1 MKRLFCAQFG
11 ALLVATQI
19 FAASASAAGVRP
31 NSVSPQAG
39 APAVPVILTPTSLT
53 FDPQLITTTSPAQK
67 ITLKNNQT
75 VTLTISSIVTSS
87 GFAPTSTCPISP
99 ATLAAGATC
108 TISVTFTPA
117 SLGTINGT
125 LSVSDNA
132 AGSPQTASLTGTGTL
147 DGVAYIGITPA
158 VPSAPSGTQLHL
170 SATGQNATGQLADIT
185 QYAAWSSSD
194 QSVAKVSSTGLVQ
207 ALSQGTATITA
218 SLDSI
223 NQTAKFTVTAPSLS
237 SITVSPS
244 NPSIPFGANQQFTAA
259 MKFSDGSTKDA
270 TSVVTWS
277 SSNTSAATISSS
289 GLATIVAPGKTT
301 TISASLQSVSGNTLL
316 TTTKPACAAP
326 PAGLI
331 GWWSGDG
338 NTVDLAGTN
347 SGAIRNG
354 VTYSRG
360 EVGSGFTFSQS
371 GASVLVNAP
380 EYSPTAGTLMFW
392 FLSTSGGA
400 MTGSLLPNGNH
411 GPGVAID
418 PNGNLLWEL
427 GNLTAQ
433 SLGQVSSNTWH
444 HFALT
449 YFTSGTAVDVILYLD
464 GTQVTT
470 AATIPN
476 TAWSPQVLF
485 GGYLGAVEPSFAGS
499 MDEIEI
505 FNKSLTPQQVQQ
517 AYHAFGTGMCKPTL
531 QSIAVTPGNPSV
543 APGTTQQMTATGTY
557 NDSSTHDLTSS
568 AAWSSSS
575 GAATVT
581 ATGLV
586 IGAAPGTSAIKA
598 FLNGQQGTVNVTVVP
613 ALTAIQVSPPTAKI
627 AVGTSKAFTATGTYS
642 DSSQRNVTAGVT
654 WSSSSGAATVGSN
667 GVALGVSPGQTSITA
682 ALGAINDSANLTVT
696 SATLKS
702 ITVTPTNPAIAPLT
716 TDQFTATGSFSDNST
731 QDLTTQAVW
740 SSSNPAV
747 ASISTTGLATA
758 GAALGSSTISASIG
772 SVNGQTLLTVNKV
785 NGTLQSIVVSPGSS
799 SLSAGFTEQLTAQG
813 RLSDGTV
820 LDVTSAVQWSS
831 SATSVVTVSNIN
843 GTNGLASAKK
853 AGGANITATLGT
865 VNGGAT
871 VTVSK
876 ASLASMQIT
885 PAGSTIPPG
894 GSTQFTATGTLTDG
908 TTSNITSIV
917 TWASSALTVAAISNT
932 DGSKGLATSVGSGTT
947 TVSAKIGPL
956 VGATSLGVQDQL
968 VSISVSPV
976 NATISPSTTKQFT
989 ATGLFLSGLTAD
1001 LTKNVLWT
1009 SSDLSAAT
1017 INANGLATGM
1027 PRPKGSGLAGQTVLT
1042 ASLGTVNST
1051 AMLAV
1056 TPIQHIIIM
1065 VQENRS
1071 TDNLFQDPV
1080 LISRGAD
1087 IAQSGLDSKGNVHQ
1101 LQQIPLNTGWGGA
1114 HEFFTF
1120 NQSYDKGKM
1129 DGFDL
1134 VSIGCNPAKC
1144 NTIPPNPMYSYVN
1157 PADIGPYFQMAE
1169 QYVFADRMFQTNE
1182 GPSWP
1187 AHMFVF
1193 NGTSAPDATSNM
1205 FVAENPYP
1213 MVVPMGCGGAPTSFV
1228 KLVNPQGVEDS
1239 TTFPCFDP
1247 PALVDWMD
1255 LYGISWKYYTST
1267 ANYLFTAPNGIAHLY
1282 YGSDW
1287 VNNVIQPSSAIL
1299 TDIAAGDLAAVSWVT
1314 PTGAQSDHANW
1325 SNGTGPS
1332 WIASVVNA
1340 IGNSPYWN
1348 STAIMVTWDD
1358 WGGWYDHVPPPK
1370 VIRDG
1375 TSWGSGYLYGF
1386 RVPLLLVSPYAKPAH
1401 ISHTVY
1407 DFGSPLRLI
1416 EESFNLPSMGFADA
1430 HTNDLSD
1437 SFDYSQ
1443 NPIQFKN
1450 ITAPFGADYF
1460 LNDKTE
1466 ATDPDDY

>member
-11 ALLVATQI
+11 ALLVATHI
-19 FAASASAAGVRP
+19 FAASASAAGVQP

-39 APAVPVILTPTSLT
+39 APAVPVILTPSSLT

-67 ITLKNNQT
+67 ITLKNNQS
-75 VTLTISSIVTSS
+75 VTLTISSIATSS
-87 GFAPTSTCPISP
+87 GFAQTSTCPISP

-158 VPSAPSGTQLHL
+158 VPSAPSGTQLQL

-194 QSVAKVSSTGLVQ
+194 QSIAKVSSTGLIQ

-347 SGAIRNG
+347 SGAIQNG

-598 FLNGQQGTVNVTVVP
+598 FLNGQQGTVNVTVGP

-758 GAALGSSTISASIG
+758 GAALGSSTISASLG

-1087 IAQSGLDSKGNVHQ
+1087 IAQNGLDSKGNVHQ

>member
-1 MKRLFCAQFG
+1 MKRLFCAQFLV
-11 ALLVATQI
+11 LLATIQI
-19 FAASASAAGVRP
+19 FTGNASAAP
-31 NSVSPQAG
+31 LQPASLSPLG
-39 APAVPVILTPTSLT
+39 GPPATPVILTPTSLT
-53 FDPQLITTTSPAQK
+53 FAAQLITTPSAAQK

-75 VTLTISSIVTSS
+75 VTLTISSITTSTNYS
-87 GFAPTSTCPISP
+87 ETSTCPISP

-108 TISVTFTPA
+108 TISVTFTPTA
-117 SLGTINGT
+117 LGTINGT

-147 DGVAYIGITPA
+147 DGVAYIGITPS
-158 VPSAPSGTQLHL
+158 VPSAPSGTQLQL
-170 SATGQNATGQLADIT
+170 SATGQNAAGQLADIT
-185 QYAAWSSSD
+185 QYATWSSSD
-194 QSVAKVSSTGLVQ
+194 ASVAQVSSTGLVQ
-207 ALSQGTATITA
+207 ALSQGVATITA

-223 NQTAKFTVTAPSLS
+223 SQTAKFTVTAPSLS
-237 SITVSPS
+237 SITVNPA
-244 NPSIPFGANQQFTAA
+244 NPSVAFGANQQFTAM

-289 GLATIVAPGKTT
+289 GLATVAAPGKTT
-301 TISASLQSVSGNTLL
+301 TINATLQSVSGNTLL
-316 TTTKPACAAP
+316 TTTKAACAAP
-326 PAGLI
+326 PAGLV

-347 SGAIRNG
+347 SGVLQNG

-392 FLSTSGGA
+392 FLSTGGGA
-400 MTGSLLPNGNH
+400 MTGSLLPNGNR
-411 GPGVAID
+411 GPGLAID

-433 SLGQVSSNTWH
+433 SLGQVRSNTWH
-444 HFALT
+444 HLALT
-449 YFTSGTAVDVILYLD
+449 YFTSGSAVDVILYLD

-470 AATIPN
+470 AATVPN

-485 GGYLGAVEPSFAGS
+485 GAYLGAAQPSFIGS
-499 MDEIEI
+499 VDEITI
-505 FNKSLTPQQVQQ
+505 FNKALSAQQVQQ
-517 AYHAFGTGMCKPTL
+517 AYHEFGTGMCKPSL
-531 QSIAVTPGNPSV
+531 QSIAVTPGNPSL
-543 APGTTQQMTATGTY
+543 APGTTQQLIATGTF

-568 AAWSSSS
+568 AVWSSSS

-581 ATGLV
+581 ATGLA
-586 IGAAPGTSAIKA
+586 IGAAPGTSTIKA
-598 FLNGQQGTVNVTVVP
+598 FLNGQQGTVSVTVGP
-613 ALTAIQVSPPTAKI
+613 ALASIRVSPVTATI
-627 AVGTSKAFTATGTYS
+627 AVGTSQAFTATGTYS
-642 DSSQRNVTAGVT
+642 DNSQRNVTAGVT
-654 WSSSSGAATVGSN
+654 WSSSSGAATVGAN
-667 GVALGVSPGQTSITA
+667 GVAQGVSPGQTSITA
-682 ALGAINDSANLTVT
+682 ALGTVNSSANLTIT

-702 ITVTPTNPAIAPLT
+702 IAVTPANPAIAPQT
-716 TDQFTATGSFSDNST
+716 TAQFTATGSFSDNST
-731 QDLTTQAVW
+731 QDLTTQATW

-747 ASISTTGLATA
+747 ATISATGLATA
-758 GAALGSSTISASIG
+758 SASLGSSTISASLG
-772 SVNGQTLLTVNKV
+772 SISGKTLLTVNKV
-785 NGTLQSIVVSPGSS
+785 NGTLQSIVVSPGTS
-799 SLSAGFTEQLTAQG
+799 SLSAGFTEQLKAQG
-813 RLSDGTV
+813 KLSDGTS

-831 SATSVVTVSNIN
+831 SATTVVTISNTN

-853 AGGANITATLGT
+853 AGSANITATLGS
-865 VNGGAT
+865 VSGGAT

-885 PAGSTIPPG
+885 PTGSTIPPG
-894 GSTQFTATGTLTDG
+894 SSAQFTATGTLTDG
-908 TTSNITSIV
+908 TTSNITTTV
-917 TWASSALTVAAISNT
+917 TWASSAPTVAGISNAA
-932 DGSKGLATSVGSGTT
+932 GSKGLATSVGSGTT

-968 VSISVSPV
+968 VSISVAPA
-976 NATISPSTTKQFT
+976 NATISPTTTKQFT

-1001 LTKNVLWT
+1001 LTKSVLWT
-1009 SSDLSAAT
+1009 SSNLSAAT
-1017 INANGLATGM
+1017 INASGLATGM
-1027 PRPKGSGLAGQTVLT
+1027 PLPKGSGLAGQTVLT
-1042 ASLGTVNST
+1042 ASLGTVSST

-1056 TPIQHIIIM
+1056 TPIQHVIIM

-1087 IAQSGLDSKGNVHQ
+1087 IAQSGLDSKGNVIQ
-1101 LQQIPLNTGWGGA
+1101 LQQIPLDTGWGGA

-1120 NQSYDKGKM
+1120 NQSYDNGKM

-1134 VSIGCNPAKC
+1134 VSVGCNPAKC
-1144 NTIPPNPMYSYVN
+1144 DTVPPNPMYSYVN
-1157 PADIGPYFQMAE
+1157 PGDIGPYFQMAE

-1213 MVVPMGCGGAPTSFV
+1213 MVVPMGCGGAPGQIV
-1228 KLVNPQGVEDS
+1228 KLVNPQGVES
-1239 TTFPCFDP
+1239 SSTFPCFDP

-1299 TDIAAGDLAAVSWVT
+1299 TDISAGDLAAVSWVT

-1348 STAIMVTWDD
+1348 NTAIMVTWDD

-1386 RVPLLLVSPYAKPAH
+1386 RVPLVLVSPYAKAGH
-1401 ISHTVY
+1401 VSHTVY

-1416 EESFNLPSMGFADA
+1416 EETFNLPSMGFADA

-1437 SFDYSQ
+1437 SFDYTQS
-1443 NPIQFKN
+1443 PIQFKN
-1450 ITAPFGADYF
+1450 INAPFGADYF
-1460 LNDKTE
+1460 LNDKSE
-1466 ATDPDDY
+1466 PTDPDDY

>member
-400 MTGSLLPNGNH
+400 MTGSLLPNGNR

-598 FLNGQQGTVNVTVVP
+598 FLNGQQGTVNVTVGP

-758 GAALGSSTISASIG
+758 GAALGSSTISASLG

>member
-347 SGAIRNG
+347 SGTIQNG
-354 VTYSRG
+354 VTYNRG

-380 EYSPTAGTLMFW
+380 EYSPTSGTLMFW

-400 MTGSLLPNGNH
+400 MTGSLLPNGNR

-485 GGYLGAVEPSFAGS
+485 GGYLGAVEPSFTGS

-598 FLNGQQGTVNVTVVP
+598 FLNGQQGTVNVTVGP

-758 GAALGSSTISASIG
+758 GAALGSSTISASLG

-843 GTNGLASAKK
+843 GTNGLAYAKK
-853 AGGANITATLGT
+853 AGSANITATLGT

-1157 PADIGPYFQMAE
+1157 PADVGPYFQMAE